1 MKDNAPDLD
10 SQQLLA
16 ALVRK
21 HLHNAARAADAWDVV
36 YRPDT
41 PCPFPARLRAARL
54 ALKQLESDLAQMQAT
69 SGTKDP
75 AQALLRSA
83 VLDLQSSVRLLRSAI
98 VGASESPRDVA
109 RLPRID
115 LPSRGEE
122 PRIAAAATL
131 YLRAVEGAFSATTFS
146 IFIQELQTNDPL
158 TVIELWNLPAFLQ
171 FVLLELLLSETGALL
186 HSHDSAAAT
195 QTQVHLKSLRAI
207 GHTDWAALIEPLIF
221 FDATLRQDPAGAYA
235 SMDFESRESYRRRV
249 AFIAHHSDCT
259 EPQVAHTALELAQ
272 QSARHAVDESR
283 TQLRRMHVGYYLID
297 KGFPQLARRIGFHPP
312 FIDRVRTFIRAHADD
327 FYITGIQLLTIL
339 FIAAV
344 IFPLLPHASKL
355 TGLIIAFLLLLL
367 PVTQDAVD
375 LINSSV
381 TALFD
386 PEPLPKLDFSRTIPA
401 ACTTLVAVPCLLV
414 HEEQVRELV
423 TNLEIRFLANRDPHL
438 HFALLTDLPD
448 SVSKPHENDSHPL
461 VELAIQLIDALNE
474 RYASPKDGYFLLL
487 HRHRTFNRRQGVW
500 MGWERKRGK
509 LLDLNKLL
517 NGEYDAFPIKAGR
530 LEALHQVR
538 YILTLDSDSQLPRGS
553 AARLIGAMAHP
564 LNQAV
569 IDPRSR
575 IVTAGYG
582 ILQPRVGIA
591 VQSVSRSRL
600 ASIYSGQTGFDIYA
614 RAVSDAYQDLF
625 GEGIFTGKGIYEV
638 ETLHAV
644 LDRRFPR
651 NALLSHDLIEGA
663 YARAGL
669 ATDIELIDDYPS
681 HYSAYSRRKHRWVR
695 GDWQIVQWIFSRV
708 PEESGRRVRNP
719 ISDISRWK
727 VFDNLRRSLVDPFLF
742 ILFVAG
748 WLWLP
753 GGPLYWT
760 IVSLIL
766 LIFPTLVQLAFGL
779 GRALA
784 ARRKGRAGEAIAG
797 FGHSVLVVLLNFI
810 FLPHQTLLAI
820 DAVVRSLVRRFITG
834 ERLLEWETA
843 AQAETQS
850 ARRTPVDRYLA
861 LTPLVVAGLAALVYF
876 FAQHHG
882 AIVFAAPILLL
893 WGFALVVAAWL
904 NKPPRDQR
912 QRLGANDAAYLLSHA
927 LRIWRYFHQFGTDR
941 HNYLIPDNV
950 EEEGLYEASRVSP
963 TNVGL
968 LLNARQAAC
977 ELGFLTTPEF
987 VSLTQHSLAT
997 ITRLEKFRGHLY
1009 NWYDT
1014 QTLKPLDAA
1023 PFVSSVDSGNFVASL
1038 YTLHS
1043 GAQELIRKPLLTG
1056 QLFTSVRAYW
1066 LQMRKENAR
1075 RALLEQVALPA
1086 ASATMTEWIAWLP
1099 AAEAALSTASAN
1111 AEEEPGDRWWIVET
1125 HRLITSILELL
1136 RDYIPWMQPE
1146 YAPLRKMLQPAID
1159 EEAGMPSLE
1168 EAIPFAE
1175 ALGAR
1180 LKRAWAAITERTP
1193 HHALSEQLR
1202 ASLPVAQQNL
1212 RSLAASLGAIAQ
1224 DAERLAE
1231 ETDFA
1236 FLIDP
1241 NRKILSIGYDM
1252 GAQKLHESCYDM
1264 LASEARVATFLA
1276 IARGDLP
1283 QQSWFKLARQH
1294 GHAFGRFLL
1303 LSWTGTMFE
1312 YLMPALWMRSYPDT
1326 LISRT
1331 QTACVDVQRAVAR
1344 SLSIPWGISE
1354 SGCSRKDDAGHY
1366 AYHAYGIPQAALFL
1380 EATAGPVVSP
1390 YSTFLTLG
1398 VDAGEALRNLRHME
1412 SAGWVGSYSF
1422 YEAADYTSSPGSA
1435 VLVREWMSHHQGMS
1449 LLAIVNLLQDNA
1461 VQRWFHANPLVRAT
1475 ELLLH
1480 EIPVRKAVLKA
1491 AEKEFA
1497 PIAPRTNMQ
1506 TAAR

>member
-1 MKDNAPDLD
+1 MTDTAPFED

-16 ALVRK
+16 AQVRN
-21 HLHNAARAADAWDVV
+21 HLHNAARGADAWDVV
-36 YRPDT
+36 HRPNT
-41 PCPFPARLRAARL
+41 PCTFPARARAVRL
-54 ALKQLESDLAQMQAT
+54 ALRQLESDLTQTRAVNAT
-69 SGTKDP
+69 EDP
-75 AQALLRSA
+75 AQRHLRSA
-83 VLDLQSSVRLLRSAI
+83 LLDLQSNIRLLRAAV
-98 VGASESPRDVA
+98 VGVSESPRDVA
-109 RLPRID
+109 RLPRVD
-115 LPSRGEE
+115 LHSPGEK
-122 PRIAAAATL
+122 PRIAAEAAL
-131 YLRAVEGAFSATTFS
+131 YLRAVEGSFSATTFS
-146 IFIQELQTNDPL
+146 FFIQELQTNDLL
-158 TVIELWNLPAFLQ
+158 TVNELWNLPAFLQ
-171 FVLLELLLSETGALL
+171 FALLEMLLDEVRSLL
-186 HSHDSAAAT
+186 HSQDTAAAALI
-195 QTQVHLKSLRAI
+195 QVQLKSLRTI
-207 GHTDWAALIEPLIF
+207 GHTDWAALIEPLIL
-221 FDATLRQDPAGAYA
+221 FDAVLRQDPAMAYA
-235 SMDFESRESYRRRV
+235 SMDFESREAYRRRV
-249 AFIAHHSDCT
+249 AFIARHSDCA
-259 EPQVAHTALELAQ
+259 EFRVAQIALELAQ
-272 QSARHAVDESR
+272 QSALHATDESR
-283 TQLRRMHVGYYLID
+283 VQLRRAHVGYYLVD
-297 KGFPQLARRIGFHPP
+297 KGFPQLANRIGFHPP
-312 FIDRVRTFIRAHADD
+312 FIDRIRTLIRAHAED
-327 FYITGIQLLTIL
+327 FYISGIHLLTIL

-344 IFPLLPHASKL
+344 IFPLLPHASGL

-375 LINSSV
+375 LVNGSV

-386 PEPLPKLDFSRTIPA
+386 PEPLPKLDFGRAIPA
-401 ACTTLVAVPCLLV
+401 ACTTLVAVPSMLLN
-414 HEEQVRELV
+414 EKQVRELV
-423 TNLEIRFLANRDPHL
+423 THLEIRFLANRDPHL

-474 RYASPKDGYFLLL
+474 RYASDRDGCFLLL

-517 NGEYDAFPIKAGR
+517 SGEYDAFPIKAGK
-530 LEALHQVR
+530 LDALHQVR
-538 YILTLDSDSQLPRGS
+538 YILTLDSDSQLPRG
-553 AARLIGAMAHP
+553 AAAKLIGAIAHP

-569 IDPRSR
+569 IDPKSR

-644 LDRRFPR
+644 LNRRFPR

-695 GDWQIVQWIFSRV
+695 GDWQIVQWIFSHV

-742 ILFVAG
+742 VLFVAG
-748 WLWLP
+748 WMWLP

-766 LIFPTLVQLAFGL
+766 LIFPTLVQLGFGL
-779 GRALA
+779 GRAFA
-784 ARRKGRAGEAIAG
+784 AGRKGGTGEAFAG
-797 FGHSVLVVLLNFI
+797 FGHALLVVLLNFV

-820 DAVVRSLVRRFITG
+820 DAVLRSLVRRYITG

-843 AQAETQS
+843 AQAEIQS
-850 ARRTPVDRYLA
+850 SRRTPVDRYLA
-861 LTPLVVAGLAALVYF
+861 ITPLAAAGLAALVYF
-876 FAQHHG
+876 FAPHHR
-882 AIVFAAPILLL
+882 AIFFAAPILLL
-893 WGFALVVAAWL
+893 WSLALVVTAWL
-904 NKPPRDQR
+904 NRPPRDQR
-912 QRLGANDAAYLLSHA
+912 KHLGASDSAYLLSHA
-927 LRIWRYFHQFGTDR
+927 LRIWRYFYQFGAER

-950 EEEGLYEASRVSP
+950 EEDGLYEASRVSP
-963 TNVGL
+963 TNMGL

-987 VSLTQHSLAT
+987 VALTQHSLAT

-1014 QTLKPLDAA
+1014 RTLKPLDAA
-1023 PFVSSVDSGNFVASL
+1023 PFVSSVDSGNLVASL
-1038 YTLHS
+1038 YTLHA
-1043 GAQELIRKPLLTG
+1043 GAQEIVRKPLLTG
-1056 QLFTSVRAYW
+1056 QLFAGLRAHW
-1066 LQMRKENAR
+1066 QQMRSEDAKHSQLNEI
-1075 RALLEQVALPA
+1075 ALPPS
-1086 ASATMTEWIAWLP
+1086 SATVTEWIAWLP
-1099 AAEAALSTASAN
+1099 TAEAALSKASAD
-1111 AEEEPGDRWWIVET
+1111 ADEESGGGWWLSET
-1125 HRLITSILELL
+1125 HRRVSSILDLL

-1146 YAPLRKMLQPAID
+1146 YAPLRTMLQPAID
-1159 EEAGMPSLE
+1159 EDAEIPSIE
-1168 EAIPFAE
+1168 DAIPFAE
-1175 ALGAR
+1175 ALDAR
-1180 LKRAWAAITERTP
+1180 LKRAWATITERMP
-1193 HHALSEQLR
+1193 HHALGEQLR

-1212 RSLAASLGAIAQ
+1212 RSLATSLGAIAQ
-1224 DAERLAE
+1224 DAERIAE
-1231 ETDFA
+1231 ETDFT

-1241 NRKILSIGYDM
+1241 NRQILSIGYDM
-1252 GAQKLHESCYDM
+1252 GSRKLHESCYDM
-1264 LASEARVATFLA
+1264 LASEARIATFLA
-1276 IARGDLP
+1276 VARGDLP
-1283 QQSWFKLARQH
+1283 QTSWFKLARQH
-1294 GHAFGRFLL
+1294 AHAFGRFVL

-1331 QTACVDVQRAVAR
+1331 QAACVDVQRAFAR

-1354 SGCSRKDDAGHY
+1354 SGSSCKDDAGHY
-1366 AYHAYGIPQAALFL
+1366 GYHAYGIPQTALFF

-1390 YSTFLTLG
+1390 YSTFLALS
-1398 VDAGEALRNLRHME
+1398 VDAGETLRNLRQME
-1412 SAGWVGSYSF
+1412 SAGWVGSYGF
-1422 YEAADYTSSPGSA
+1422 YEAADYTVSPRSA
-1435 VLVREWMSHHQGMS
+1435 VLVREWMAHHLGMS
-1449 LLAIVNLLQDNA
+1449 LLALVNLLQNNA
-1461 VQRWFHANPLVRAT
+1461 VQRWFHANPLVQST

-1480 EIPVRKAVLKA
+1480 EMPARKAVLKA
-1491 AEKEFA
+1491 AEKEFT
-1497 PIAPRTNMQ
+1497 PIAARSNM
-1506 TAAR
+1506 